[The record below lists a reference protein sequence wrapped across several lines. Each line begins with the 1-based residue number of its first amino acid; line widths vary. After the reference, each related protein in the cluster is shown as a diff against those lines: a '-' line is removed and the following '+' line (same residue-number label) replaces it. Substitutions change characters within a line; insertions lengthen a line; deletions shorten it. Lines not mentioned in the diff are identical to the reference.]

1 MKAVAVLPRWISR
14 RRSEGPAAG
23 PYADDRVSLRSPEFD
38 DYRQWRDLRSASRR
52 FLTPWEPIWPSDDL
66 TRSAFAARIR
76 RHERER
82 LERSG
87 FAYFLFG
94 RESGELLGGIN
105 LSHVR
110 MGSARSAM
118 LGYWMGEAH
127 AGKGLMK
134 RGLRLLLPV
143 AFGEI
148 GLMRLEAV
156 CLPENTRSLGLL
168 ETLGFKRE
176 GIVREYLEING
187 QRRDHLLLSMI
198 AREAPAR
205 PDRQPR

>member
-1 MKAVAVLPRWISR
+1 MKTVVMFPRWIGR
-14 RRSEGPAAG
+14 RRSEGPAIG
-23 PYADDRVSLRSPEFD
+23 PYQDELVVLRAPEFD
-38 DYRQWRDLRSASRR
+38 DFRQWRELRAASRR
-52 FLTPWEPIWPSDDL
+52 FLTPWEPSWPSDDL

-82 LERSG
+82 VERTG
-87 FAYFLFG
+87 FAYFLFE
-94 RESGELLGGIN
+94 RRSEQLLGGIN

-118 LGYWMGEAH
+118 LGYWMGELH
-127 AGKGLMK
+127 SGKGLMK
-134 RGLRLLLPV
+134 RGLQLLLPA

-168 ETLGFKRE
+168 EKLGFKRE

-187 QRRDHLLLSMI
+187 QRRDHVLLSMI
-198 AREAPAR
+198 AREAPGNG
-205 PDRQPR
+205 